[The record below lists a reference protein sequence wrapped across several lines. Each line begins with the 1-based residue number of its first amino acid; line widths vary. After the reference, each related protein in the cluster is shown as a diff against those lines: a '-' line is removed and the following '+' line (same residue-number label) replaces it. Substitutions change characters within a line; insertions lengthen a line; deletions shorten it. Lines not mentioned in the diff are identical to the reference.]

1 MAVKAV
7 VFDAYG
13 TLFDV
18 RSVAASCEATFP
30 SRGDALTGL
39 WRSKQLEYTWLLSLM
54 DGYEDFQSVTR
65 RALRFSCRSLGF
77 SLDKRAEARL
87 MGEYLKLK
95 PFPEVRA
102 ALKAL
107 SAYRLAILSNGS
119 PEMLGAVV
127 EHAGLTGVFE
137 QVISV
142 NELRVYKPSPK
153 VYRLACRKL
162 GLRAGDIGFV
172 SSNSF
177 DVVGAKRFGFQVFW
191 ANRTGAPLDELDAT
205 PDAVLNSLADL
216 AAAL

>member
-39 WRSKQLEYTWLLSLM
+39 WRVKQFEYTWLLSLM
-54 DGYEDFQSVTR
+54 GGYEDFQSVTG
-65 RALRFSCRSLGF
+65 RALRFSCRSLGL

-87 MGEYLKLK
+87 MGEYLKLE
-95 PFPEVRA
+95 PFPEVSS
-102 ALKAL
+102 ALQAL
-107 SAYRLAILSNGS
+107 SGYRLAMLSNGS
-119 PEMLGAVV
+119 PDMLRAVV
-127 EHAGLTGVFE
+127 EHAGLSDVFE

-142 NELRVYKPSPK
+142 DELRVYKPSPK

-177 DVVGAKRFGFQVFW
+177 DVVGAKRFGLKVFW
-191 ANRTGAPLDELDAT
+191 VNRSGAPLDELDAT

-216 AAAL
+216 VTAL